1 MLYLN
6 SKGMIN
12 MGNRI
17 NVTINKQF
25 SLSANTGVT
34 IKELAHEYE
43 KVSDMIIIGARVN
56 DSIVDFDTKIME
68 DTNIEFFDY
77 TDPSGNKMYQ
87 AGLKFVMIIAVK
99 ELWNKNVTFKFSID
113 KGIFAEIDKRLTD
126 QDIEDLRIKMNEI
139 ISYDYPIK
147 RCVTRKL
154 DAIKYYLS
162 TEENEKCTNVRNIPN
177 NYVELYEINHS
188 YNYFYTDMPYS
199 TKELGFFSLE
209 RIEKNAIAL
218 MYPHMDSKNRVPK
231 YDYNEK
237 IYKELVTFSK
247 WAEKHKVSYAAGLN
261 DIVADSKIQMF
272 VKMNNI
278 FLNDSL
284 SNIAKDISKRIKS
297 VKIILIGGPSSS
309 GKTTSAHRMCTYL
322 ETFGV
327 KPIIISADDYFK
339 ERVDSPRDE
348 NGNYDFERL
357 DALDLDLFN
366 SQLKSLLAKEEVVI
380 PTFNFLTGEKEYKRP
395 PIKMNDDNVLLIEGL
410 HCLNESM
417 TKSISRDLKYKIFVC
432 PLTPLG
438 IDRHNHLSTTDMRL
452 IRRIVRD
459 NRVRGYEVEETL
471 KSWGT
476 VKAGEEKYIFPF
488 TEDVD
493 AVLNTAYTYEVGI
506 LRVFAEPLLYS
517 IKMDSP
523 YYEEGRRLIGIL
535 QNFFPISS
543 EYIEDDNTL
552 REFIG
557 GSIYE

>member
-1 MLYLN
+1 MLYLY
-6 SKGMIN
+6 SKGMIK

-25 SLSANTGVT
+25 NLSANVGVT
-34 IKELAHEYE
+34 INELAHEYE
-43 KVSDMIIIGARVN
+43 KVSDKLIIGARMN
-56 DSIVDFDTKIME
+56 DTIVDFDTKIME
-68 DTNIEFFDY
+68 DADVEFFDY

-87 AGLKFVMIIAVK
+87 AGLKFVMILAVK
-99 ELWNKNVTFKFSID
+99 ELWNKTVTFKFSID
-113 KGIFAEIDKRLTD
+113 KGIFAEIDRRLSD

-147 RCVTRKL
+147 RCITRKM
-154 DAIKYYLS
+154 DAIKYYTS
-162 TEENEKCTNVRNIPN
+162 TNETEKCTNVRNIPN

-218 MYPHMDSKNRVPK
+218 MYPHMDSKNRVPE

-247 WAEKHKVSYAAGLN
+247 WAEKHGVSYAAGIN
-261 DIVADSKIQMF
+261 DLVAESKIQMF

-284 SNIAKDISKRIKS
+284 SLIAKDISKKIKT

-339 ERVDSPRDE
+339 ERGDSPRDE
-348 NGNYDFERL
+348 FGNYDFECL
-357 DALDLDLFN
+357 EALDLELFN
-366 SQLKSLLAKEEVVI
+366 NQLKSLLKGEEVVI
-380 PTFNFLTGEKEYKRP
+380 PTFNFLTGEKEYKRA
-395 PIKMNDDNVLLIEGL
+395 PIKMNDDNVLIIEGL
-410 HCLNESM
+410 HCLNEKM
-417 TKSISRDLKYKIFVC
+417 TKSIKRDSKYKIFVC

-459 NRVRGYEVEETL
+459 NRVRGYKVEETL

-476 VKAGEEKYIFPF
+476 VKAGEEKYIFPY
-488 TEDVD
+488 TSDVD
-493 AVLNTAYTYEVGI
+493 AVLNTAYTYEVGL

-517 IKMDSP
+517 IKMDSSF
-523 YYEEGRRLIGIL
+523 YEESRRLIGLL